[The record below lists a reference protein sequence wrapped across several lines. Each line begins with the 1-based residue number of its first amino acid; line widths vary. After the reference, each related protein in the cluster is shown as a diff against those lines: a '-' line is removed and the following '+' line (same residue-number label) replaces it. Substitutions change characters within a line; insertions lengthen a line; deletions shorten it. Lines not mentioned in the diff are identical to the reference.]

1 MPLPTAGREQ
11 LASCLVTT
19 LNYVKQ
25 EDDLQ
30 RSDDLLVE
38 LREILLVDLR
48 ELHKAWPQDAPV
60 REWLAKGLFTALNYA
75 NKEGDLQRL
84 NDLLVELRELHK
96 AWPKDA
102 PVREQLARGL
112 FNAFFCAK
120 QENDLQRRDDLL
132 VELREL
138 HQRCPEDP
146 VLRDLVNFVS

>member
-11 LASCLVTT
+11 LASGLVTT

-38 LREILLVDLR
+38 LREIL
-48 ELHKAWPQDAPV
+48 
-60 REWLAKGLFTALNYA
+60 
-75 NKEGDLQRL
+75 
-84 NDLLVELRELHK
+84 K